1 MRNIWDI
8 SRPLTNDLAPWSGD
22 TPFRYEPTWRLSET
36 CSVNVGALS
45 MSAHNGTHADAP
57 FHFDR
62 KGAAIDSVPLENYI
76 GPAVV
81 IDLAGKFSRTQSSI
95 AIGDL
100 EHACP
105 QIAETRRIL
114 LKTNCFPDSTRFPD
128 WIPVLTSEA
137 VAWLNK
143 LHVVLLGVDV
153 PSVDPLEAKVLAN
166 HHALAAE
173 KIAII
178 ESLELSEIEAGVYQF
193 AALPLKIVGGDAA
206 PVRALL
212 WRD

>member
-8 SRPLTNDLAPWSGD
+8 SRPLTNDLAPWPGD
-22 TPFRYEPTWRLSET
+22 TPFRYDLTWRLSET

-57 FHFDR
+57 FHFDG

-100 EHACP
+100 EHARP

-137 VAWLNK
+137 VAWLNE
-143 LHVVLLGVDV
+143 LHVVLLGIDV
-153 PSVDPLEAKVLAN
+153 PSVDPIEAKVLAN

-173 KIAII
+173 RIAII

>member
-8 SRPLTNDLAPWSGD
+8 SRPLTNDLAPWPGD
-22 TPFRYEPTWRLSET
+22 TPFRYELTWRLSKT
-36 CSVNVGALS
+36 CPVNVGALS

-57 FHFDR
+57 FHFDG
-62 KGAAIDSVPLENYI
+62 KGAVIDSISLENYI

-81 IDLAGKFSRTQSSI
+81 IDLAGKFSRPQPSI
-95 AIGDL
+95 AIADL
-100 EHACP
+100 EHASR
-105 QIAETRRIL
+105 QIAETRRVL
-114 LKTNCFPDSTRFPD
+114 LKTNCFPDTTRFPD

-137 VAWLNK
+137 IAWLSE

-153 PSVDPLEAKVLAN
+153 PSVDPIEAKVLAN
-166 HHALAAE
+166 HQALAAG
-173 KIAII
+173 KIAIV
-178 ESLELSEIEAGVYQF
+178 ESLDLSEIEAGVYQF